1 MSGPTPLERAKA
13 RLTIPELWHLRGW
26 PGTPGKSCKFP
37 DGTEKRNSASIFK
50 NGTLLH
56 DFRTGKTYDGPAL
69 LAEVEGI
76 SLSEAARLFIQLSGV
91 RADDPQTPVVAR
103 RPVTEPERKKP
114 DLTPLR
120 LSLPTEADSLALGQM
135 RRISTAAV
143 REAAER
149 GFLWCCDAREGKA
162 WVLRDASGWVAVAR
176 RMDGKGWECIHGA
189 KARLVRGSRAAWPL
203 GIEESLS
210 FPAIALVEG
219 GPDFLA
225 AYHFILG
232 AGVSESVAPVGMLGA
247 GLSIDKEVMKFLT
260 GKRVRIFID
269 DDEAGRL
276 AFARWSGQLALVG
289 CAVDGFNFSGLIRA
303 DSEPVKDLNDC
314 TSLSPESAA
323 RWGATLSG
331 MMKFAPRDDEGPGA
345 APVMPPTLPR
355 TPGVW
360 WSPAEHEAIKGT
372 ELEGDTLTEQIART
386 FSARILLPEWRESKA
401 PAALGNLL
409 NGGVSCPA

>member
-13 RLTIPELWHLRGW
+13 RLSIPELWHLRGW

-37 DGTEKRNSASIFK
+37 DGAEKRNSASVFK
-50 NGTLLH
+50 DGTLLH
-56 DFRTGKTYDGPAL
+56 DFRSGKTYDGPAL
-69 LAEVEGI
+69 LAEVEGG
-76 SLSEAARLFIQLSGV
+76 SLSDAARLFIQLSGV
-91 RADDPQTPVVAR
+91 RADDPPAPVLVR
-103 RPVTEPERKKP
+103 RPVTEPVRRKP
-114 DLTPLR
+114 DLAPMR
-120 LSLPTEADSLALGQM
+120 LSLPTEEECIALGRLRQL
-135 RRISTAAV
+135 STAAV

-149 GFLWCCDAREGKA
+149 GFLWCCDSREGRA
-162 WVLRDASGWVAVAR
+162 WVLRDAAGWVAVAR
-176 RMDGKGWECIHGA
+176 RMDGNGWECIGGA
-189 KARLVRGSRAAWPL
+189 KARLMKGSRATWPL
-203 GIEESLS
+203 GMEESLS

-225 AYHFILG
+225 AYQFILE

-247 GLSIDKEVMKFLT
+247 GLSIDKEVMKFFT

-269 DDEAGRL
+269 DDEAGRV

-303 DSEPVKDLNDC
+303 DAEAVKDLNDC

-331 MMKFAPRDDEGPGA
+331 MMKFAPRDDEGPGP
-345 APVMPPTLPR
+345 APRMAPTLPGS
-355 TPGVW
+355 PGVW
-360 WSPAEHEAIKGT
+360 WNPAECVAIQGT

-386 FSARILLPEWRESKA
+386 FSARIQLPEWKESKA
-401 PAALGNLL
+401 AAALGNLL

>member
-13 RLTIPELWHLRGW
+13 RLSIPELWHLRGW
-26 PGTPGKSCKFP
+26 PGKPGKSCKFP

-50 NGTLLH
+50 DGMLLH

-69 LAEVEGI
+69 IAEVESL
-76 SLSEAARLFIQLSGV
+76 SLSEAARLFIKLSGV
-91 RADDPQTPVVAR
+91 GAGDPAPPMVAR
-103 RPVTEPERKKP
+103 RVAPEAVRVKP
-114 DLTPLR
+114 DLARLR
-120 LSLPTEADSLALGQM
+120 LSLPTEAENLALGRM
-135 RRISTAAV
+135 RELSTAAV

-149 GFLWCCDAREGKA
+149 GFLWCCDSREGRA
-162 WVLRDASGWVAVAR
+162 WLLRDAAGWVAVAR

-203 GIEESLS
+203 GIEEALS

-225 AYHFILG
+225 AYHFILE
-232 AGVSESVAPVGMLGA
+232 AGVSEDVAPVAMLGA
-247 GLSIDKEVMKFLT
+247 GLSIDKEVMKFFT

-303 DSEPVKDLNDC
+303 DGEPVKDLNDC
-314 TSLSPESAA
+314 TKISPESAA

-331 MMKFAPRDDEGPGA
+331 MMKFSPREAVPMEAPSGADNLPGSPGGWWA
-345 APVMPPTLPR
+345 A
-355 TPGVW
+355 
-360 WSPAEHEAIKGT
+360 AERAAIKGT
-372 ELEGDTLTEQIART
+372 EVEGDSLVGNLARQL
-386 FSARILLPEWRESKA
+386 SARVILPEWRSNLKE
-401 PAALGNLL
+401 AL
-409 NGGVSCPA
+409 CPA